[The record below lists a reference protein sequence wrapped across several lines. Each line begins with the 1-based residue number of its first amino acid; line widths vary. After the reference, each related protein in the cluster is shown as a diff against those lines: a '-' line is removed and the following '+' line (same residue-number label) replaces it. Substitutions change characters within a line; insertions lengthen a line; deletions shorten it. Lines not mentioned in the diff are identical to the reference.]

1 MLSAFPA
8 GGDAA
13 GPSPVPRWAGAGRR
27 EGCLGVQHWEFS
39 VKLPF
44 ALNLLSLV
52 EQPAGFIGICSLISF
67 SNRAL

>member
-1 MLSAFPA
+1 M
-8 GGDAA
+8 
-13 GPSPVPRWAGAGRR
+13 PRWAGAGRR